1 MSLKPSR
8 IPVLRGSS
16 LALSGLVDGAVALG
30 AAAAQRSKKAV
41 PPNPP
46 KQGKAKAA
54 KGKSA
59 HPTPFQTSPSSM
71 TRVKA
76 DLNCGVQY
84 NSTGGPIRHTPVLMT
99 GSCVVGSL
107 ATNSSSA
114 LVLANAGGVNTT
126 TLKLSVDPVGGGTT
140 ASNFFMLPDVI
151 RNACLSFVRHRWHK
165 FRLTYIPVCPTTTS
179 GQIVMAASPEVVAYS
194 DLTNYGTSLVT
205 FSRNCSTPVW
215 SAISMNAFGHDGI
228 DGGWYYTDPTSTLS
242 ETSLR
247 QECAGSLFFGAL
259 GNLPASIPLGYIRL
273 EFTLEVEALQS
284 TALFNSE
291 QPESESKVQS
301 SGSVIEPPPVVAPQ
315 LGQTGPPPTPEH
327 TYVYVPG
334 NQRYTPHL

>member
-46 KQGKAKAA
+46 KQGKAKAK
-54 KGKSA
+54 KGKS
-59 HPTPFQTSPSSM
+59 PSPSSLQTSSSSM
-71 TRVKA
+71 SRVKA
-76 DLNCGVQY
+76 DLNCGVQM
-84 NSTGGPIRHTPVLMT
+84 NSTGPIRHTPFRIA
-99 GSCVVGSL
+99 GSCVIGSL
-107 ATNSSSA
+107 QTNSSSG
-114 LVLANAGGVNTT
+114 LVLMNAGGATTT
-126 TLKLSVDPVGGGTT
+126 TLKYSVDPVGGGTT
-140 ASNFFMLPDVI
+140 GSNFFMLPDVI
-151 RNACLSFVRHRWHK
+151 RNVCLSFVRHRWHK
-165 FRLTYIPVCPTTTS
+165 FKLTYIPVCPTTTS
-179 GQIVMAASPEVVAYS
+179 GQIVIAASPEVVAYS
-194 DLTNYGTSLVT
+194 DLTNYGMSLVT

-215 SAISMNAFGHDGI
+215 SAITMDAFGHDGI
-228 DGGWYYTDPTSTLS
+228 DGGWYYTDPTSTMS

-247 QECAGSLFFGAL
+247 QECAGSLFFGSL
-259 GNLPASIPLGYIRL
+259 GGLPASTPLGYIRL
-273 EFTLEVEALQS
+273 DFVLEVEALQS

-291 QPESESKVQS
+291 QPEFESKAQS
-301 SGSVIEPPPVVAPQ
+301 SGTAIEQPPVVAP
-315 LGQTGPPPTPEH
+315 LTGQAAPPPTPEH